1 MLQTLSAKLWA
12 TLILTLLIAAGAMRL
27 QRDQARTELAEAR
40 AQVAQAT
47 QQAEAQ
53 ARALETAK
61 RHQADRIAHE
71 DQTKAQAAQHAADA
85 AARAADSLHD
95 GIASLDAGPAPT
107 DPTTAHHAEQARTAR
122 ELLATCADR
131 YTGVAA
137 DADRLAIQVTGL
149 QAFAR
154 DVCGAPTAND

>member
-1 MLQTLSAKLWA
+1 MLQTLSAKLWISLSLA
-12 TLILTLLIAAGAMRL
+12 LLIAAGAMRV
-27 QRDQARTELAEAR
+27 QRDNARAELAETR

-61 RHQADRIAHE
+61 RQQADRIAHE
-71 DQTKAQAAQHAADA
+71 NQTKAQAAQHAADA
-85 AARAADSLHD
+85 AAHAADSLRD
-95 GIASLDAGPAPT
+95 GITALDASPAPA
-107 DPTTAHHAEQARTAR
+107 DPGAAHHAEQARTAR

-154 DVCGAPTAND
+154 DVCGAAASD